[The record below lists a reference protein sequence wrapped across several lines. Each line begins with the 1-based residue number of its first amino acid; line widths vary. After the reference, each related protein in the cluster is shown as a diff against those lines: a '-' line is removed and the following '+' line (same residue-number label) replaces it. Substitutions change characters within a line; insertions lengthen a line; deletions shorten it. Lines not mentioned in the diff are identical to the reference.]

1 MHVAGFNEY
10 SIFTKGSCVMRKA
23 YCYFQLMIYPCG
35 TFIYNLFRPEGTEK
49 NLLLFSTDDIF
60 LRNIYM
66 QSASPRRDGKKFIV
80 IFNR

>member
-10 SIFTKGSCVMRKA
+10 SIFTKGSCVTRKA

-60 LRNIYM
+60 LRNIYI
-66 QSASPRRDGKKFIV
+66 SICFVPKGRLVGRKI
-80 IFNR
+80 IN